1 MTSLSMDGSGVVVSS
16 VFPGSVRTEFWN
28 DARIDRSALPPV
40 VRFSPKLSAR
50 AVARNI
56 VLVVRLGLAERT
68 LPFFVAFTARVNSL
82 WVRLGDLLLSR
93 RLLPAA
99 LILLVLWFVLAR

>member
-1 MTSLSMDGSGVVVSS
+1 MVSS
-16 VFPGSVRTEFWN
+16 VFPGSARTEFWN
-28 DARIDRSALPPV
+28 DANIDRSALPPV

-68 LPFFVAFTARVNSL
+68 VPFFVAITARANSL
-82 WVRLGDLLLSR
+82 WVRVGDLLLSR

-99 LILLVLWFVLAR
+99 LILLALWFVLTR